1 MSSPMY
7 DYKCISLTAQN
18 AKGMIILSSKR
29 AIMGFINLQT
39 KRRFAMLDRCK
50 DRNS

>member
-18 AKGMIILSSKR
+18 ARSKQKLGPER
-29 AIMGFINLQT
+29 AKMGFINLQI